1 MAILD
6 SNNLLVEKLNPISKR
21 EPHPA
26 SIGTRSDN
34 DVGSGEKFAHFQSSV
49 RGPFVVMEHS
59 VTITTQLRLFVLNV
73 LPRMPHN
80 VIVELCASS
89 LTLGGRIHHAQSL

>member
-26 SIGTRSDN
+26 SIGD
-34 DVGSGEKFAHFQSSV
+34 KK
-49 RGPFVVMEHS
+49 
-59 VTITTQLRLFVLNV
+59 
-73 LPRMPHN
+73 
-80 VIVELCASS
+80 
-89 LTLGGRIHHAQSL
+89 